1 MEMNPFSADFFP
13 SLMEKYRNEIIEPY
27 KNCRELFDT
36 LKSLYCFEPIGYEEA
51 MIEMRGFI
59 TDQNIAKGK
68 SMAYLLKPDNSSE
81 IFYRNQAARFS
92 AKSRIILFL
101 DKENERFISNNQLFQ
116 LRVNILR
123 GINGKEVDNFTQECK
138 EYLNL
143 LYLYDWAIEMDN
155 SSC

>member
-13 SLMEKYRNEIIEPY
+13 SLMEKYCNEIIEPY
-27 KNCRELFDT
+27 KNCRELIGT

-51 MIEMRGFI
+51 MSEMRGFI

-123 GINGKEVDNFTQECK
+123 GINGKEVDNFAQECK

>member
-1 MEMNPFSADFFP
+1 MS
-13 SLMEKYRNEIIEPY
+13 
-27 KNCRELFDT
+27 
-36 LKSLYCFEPIGYEEA
+36 
-51 MIEMRGFI
+51 EMRGFI

-123 GINGKEVDNFTQECK
+123 GINGKEVDNFAQECK

>member
-27 KNCRELFDT
+27 KNCRELLDT

-51 MIEMRGFI
+51 IIEMRGFI

-123 GINGKEVDNFTQECK
+123 GINGKEVDNFAQECK

>member
-1 MEMNPFSADFFP
+1 MEMNPFSADFFL
-13 SLMEKYRNEIIEPY
+13 SLMEKYCNEIIEPY
-27 KNCRELFDT
+27 KNCRELIDT

-51 MIEMRGFI
+51 IIEMRGFI
-59 TDQNIAKGK
+59 TDHNIAKGK
-68 SMAYLLKPDNSSE
+68 SMVYLLKPDNSSE

-123 GINGKEVDNFTQECK
+123 GINGKEVDNFAQECK

>member
-13 SLMEKYRNEIIEPY
+13 SLMEKYCNEIIEPY
-27 KNCRELFDT
+27 KNCRELIDT

-51 MIEMRGFI
+51 MSEMRGFI

-116 LRVNILR
+116 LRVYILR
-123 GINGKEVDNFTQECK
+123 GI
-138 EYLNL
+138 
-143 LYLYDWAIEMDN
+143 
-155 SSC
+155 